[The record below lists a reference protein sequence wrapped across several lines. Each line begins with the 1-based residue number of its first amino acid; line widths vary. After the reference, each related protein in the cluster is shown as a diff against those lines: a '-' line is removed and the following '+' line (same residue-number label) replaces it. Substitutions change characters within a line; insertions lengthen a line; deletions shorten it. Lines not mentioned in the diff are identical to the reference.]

1 MVLDTKPAKLRRII
15 LRGNAELN
23 VFVTESLPP
32 PVTPPLSF
40 ITTVMR
46 FVPTALVATSERQ
59 RAVGADARRE
69 SQSRSSCRR

>member
-1 MVLDTKPAKLRRII
+1 MVLDVMPVKYGASLTAVTAMLK
-15 LRGNAELN
+15 

-46 FVPTALVATSERQ
+46 FVPTALVAARKVKVPFVVMAG
-59 RAVGADARRE
+59 AVA
-69 SQSRSSCRR
+69 